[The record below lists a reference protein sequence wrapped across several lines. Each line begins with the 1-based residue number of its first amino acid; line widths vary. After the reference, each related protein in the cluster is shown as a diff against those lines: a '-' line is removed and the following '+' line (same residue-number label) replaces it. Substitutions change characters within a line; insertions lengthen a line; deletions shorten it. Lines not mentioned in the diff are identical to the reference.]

1 MGLGIVLLSSLVTT
15 ITALST
21 CAICTN
27 GDVKGGGAYFLVRSH
42 DCCRRGNNGRRHGT
56 VANHGIGSATA
67 QISRSLG
74 PEYGGS
80 IGLIFCVANAVGAAM
95 YVVGFAES
103 VQLLLE

>member
-1 MGLGIVLLSSLVTT
+1 MR
-15 ITALST
+15 
-21 CAICTN
+21 
-27 GDVKGGGAYFLVRSH
+27 Y
-42 DCCRRGNNGRRHGT
+42 
-56 VANHGIGSATA
+56 GSATA

-95 YVVGFAES
+95 YVVGFAEA